1 MGESDFTLVED
12 NKWALLAVID
22 KDCLMALY
30 LKKFLTDC
38 LELYTVQMGDGLED
52 GKDLR
57 KHLDEF
63 NWITLAVPNEH
74 S

>member
-1 MGESDFTLVED
+1 MGENDFTLVED
-12 NKWALLAVID
+12 NKWALLAIID

-30 LKKFLTDC
+30 LKKFLTNC
-38 LELYTVQMGDGLED
+38 LELYTVQMEDGLED

-63 NWITLAVPNEH
+63 NWITLAILNKH
-74 S
+74 C